1 MLNTDLVTLTLDV
14 RNDSAMILLASILLI
29 VTKSGHYV

>member
-14 RNDSAMILLASILLI
+14 RNDNAMILLASILLI